1 MFTNILPVIRKE
13 LRSYFNSPIAYVVMV
28 TFLLFC
34 SIWVFYL
41 QSIFAANTASLRPLF
56 GVLPM
61 VFIIV
66 MPAITMR
73 SWAEERKMG
82 TMEVLLTLPFRE
94 STLVAGK
101 FIAAFVLLAIMVA
114 LTLPIPLLLARFG
127 SFDWGEVAGQYIGAL
142 LLGAAGISV
151 GLFISS
157 LTANQISAFLI
168 SLFVLL
174 IFTLISEVNRAF
186 SLPNFL
192 AGLFNYLALMAHF
205 NNFQKGLIDT
215 RDLMFYL
222 IVCALFLYLNM
233 KTLIFRKWG

>member
-1 MFTNILPVIRKE
+1 MLNNILPVIRKE
-13 LRSYFNSPIAYVVMV
+13 LRSYFNSPIAYVVTV
-28 TFLLFC
+28 TFVLFC

-41 QSIFAANTASLRPLF
+41 QTFFAANTASLRSLF
-56 GVLPM
+56 GIVPLA
-61 VFIIV
+61 FIII

-73 SWAEERKMG
+73 SWAEEKKLG

>member
-1 MFTNILPVIRKE
+1 MFNNILPVIRKE
-13 LRSYFNSPIAYVVMV
+13 LRSYFNSPIAYVVVV

-41 QSIFAANTASLRPLF
+41 QSFFAANTASLRSLF
-56 GVLPM
+56 GILPV

-73 SWAEERKMG
+73 SWAEERKLG

-101 FIAAFVLLAIMVA
+101 FLAALVLLAIMVA
-114 LTLPIPLLLARFG
+114 LTLPMPLLLARFG
-127 SFDWGEVAGQYIGAL
+127 TFDWGEVAGQYIGVL

-151 GLFISS
+151 GLFVSS
-157 LTANQISAFLI
+157 LTTNQISAFLI

-186 SLPNFL
+186 SLPNL
-192 AGLFNYLALMAHF
+192 LVGVLNYIALGAHF
-205 NNFQKGLIDT
+205 SNFQKGLIDT
-215 RDLMFYL
+215 RDLLFYL
-222 IVCALFLYLNM
+222 IVCGLFLYLNV
-233 KTLIFRKWG
+233 KTLVFKKW

>member
-13 LRSYFNSPIAYVVMV
+13 LRSYFNSPIAYVVVV
-28 TFLLFC
+28 TFLVFC

-41 QSIFAANTASLRPLF
+41 QSFFAANVASLRPLF
-56 GVLPM
+56 GILPV

-82 TMEVLLTLPFRE
+82 TIEVLLTLPFRE

-101 FIAAFVLLAIMVA
+101 FIAALVLLAIMVI
-114 LTLPIPLLLARFG
+114 LTLPMPLALARFG
-127 SFDWGEVAGQYIGAL
+127 AFDWGEVAGQYIGAL

-186 SLPNFL
+186 SLPNLL
-192 AGLFNYLALMAHF
+192 AGVFSYLALMAHF
-205 NNFQKGLIDT
+205 SNFQKGLIDT
-215 RDLMFYL
+215 RDLLFYL
-222 IVCALFLYLNM
+222 IVCALFLYLNV
-233 KTLIFRKWG
+233 KTLIFKKWG

>member
-13 LRSYFNSPIAYVVMV
+13 LRSYFNSPIAYIVVV

-41 QSIFAANTASLRPLF
+41 QSFFAANTASLRSLF
-56 GVLPM
+56 GIMPLA
-61 VFIIV
+61 FIIV
-66 MPAITMR
+66 MPALTMR

-101 FIAAFVLLAIMVA
+101 FTAALVLLAIMVV
-114 LTLPIPLLLARFG
+114 LTLPMPILLSRFG
-127 SFDWGEVAGQYIGAL
+127 TFDWGEVAGQYIGAL

-157 LTANQISAFLI
+157 LTANQISSFLV

-174 IFTLISEVNRAF
+174 IFTLIGELNRAF
-186 SLPNFL
+186 ALPSFL
-192 AGLFNYLALMAHF
+192 ARIFSYLALMSHF
-205 NNFQKGLIDT
+205 ANFQKGLIDT
-215 RDLMFYL
+215 RDLLFYL
-222 IVCALFLYLNM
+222 IVCALFLYLNVKM
-233 KTLIFRKWG
+233 LIFRKWS